1 MSVKGELIYN
11 WQVIWAS
18 AESEIVYGKVRV
30 TLLGYHNFIMMLLR
44 CYTISGPVQFVEAPP
59 QP

>member
-1 MSVKGELIYN
+1 MAVKEELIYN

-18 AESEIVYGKVRV
+18 AESEILYGKVRMA
-30 TLLGYHNFIMMLLR
+30 LLGYHNLIMILLR
-44 CYTISGPVQFVEAPP
+44 CYTISGPVQLVEAPP